1 MDIKSIYLF
10 LGNNFCERSYDN
22 YCLQLNLHYSVPKF
36 EKLLSLFVFLISYNL
51 KIEFKVFI
59 ISSVWFLRNVQV
71 RFDFLGKTKP
81 SPNKSNSK
89 ERA

>member
-10 LGNNFCERSYDN
+10 LGNNFYERSYDN

-36 EKLLSLFVFLISYNL
+36 EKLLSLFIFLISYNL

-59 ISSVWFLRNVQV
+59 ISSVWFLRYV
-71 RFDFLGKTKP
+71 
-81 SPNKSNSK
+81 
-89 ERA
+89 